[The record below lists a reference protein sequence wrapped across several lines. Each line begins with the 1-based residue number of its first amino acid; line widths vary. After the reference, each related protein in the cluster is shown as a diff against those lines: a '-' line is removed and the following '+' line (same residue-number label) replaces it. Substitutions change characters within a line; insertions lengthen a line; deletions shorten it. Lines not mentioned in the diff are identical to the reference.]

1 MTAVVRRQ
9 PHTVTLSVR
18 ETRMIAERIL
28 LTNKLPMQFV
38 PSVVNCILYSQAMGL
53 GGLPE
58 FQRSLESLAPCAP
71 DNAPVLLD
79 QESNRRLDA
88 RGRHAWLIAN
98 DALDLAIADFRRT
111 GRGVVTVSTLAEVG
125 ELCVAEGLA
134 ERHHAGV
141 VVETGSGGTTL
152 RVVADGLAGGDAVMQ
167 RALLDGFTVPRELWR
182 ALYQRSGEALTPDS
196 IESRRH
202 AGPVMVDA
210 DGRVHGRDDDDTD
223 FELLLGSKANER
235 A

>member
-1 MTAVVRRQ
+1 MTAAV
-9 PHTVTLSVR
+9 VTLSVR

-38 PSVVNCILYSQAMGL
+38 PAVVNCVLYSQAMGH

-58 FQRSLESLAPCAP
+58 FERSLDALAPCMP
-71 DNAPVLLD
+71 HNAPVLLGR
-79 QESNRRLDA
+79 ESARRLDA

-98 DALDLAIADFRRT
+98 DALDVALADFRRA
-111 GRGVVTVSTLAEVG
+111 GRGVVTVSALADAA
-125 ELCVAEGLA
+125 ELRVAEGLA
-134 ERHHAGV
+134 ERHRARA
-141 VVETGSGGTTL
+141 VVETGNGGAAL
-152 RVVADGLAGGDAVMQ
+152 QIVADGLPGEDAVMR
-167 RALLDGFTVPRELWR
+167 RALREGFTVPHELWR
-182 ALYQRSGEALTPDS
+182 ALYERSGEALTPDS

-223 FELLLGSKANER
+223 FELLLGHKANER